1 MEVTVTG
8 SCCKNRCCCCCCCR
22 NPFLISFWLVG
33 DVINTPPPAWAQWEL
48 VDLVL
53 LLAVDVVA
61 LVVVSVSVQF
71 NNVFFSML

>member
-8 SCCKNRCCCCCCCR
+8 SCCKYRCCCR

-33 DVINTPPPAWAQWEL
+33 DVIDTPPPAWAQWEL
-48 VDLVL
+48 IDLVL
-53 LLAVDVVA
+53 LSVDVA
-61 LVVVSVSVQF
+61 LVVVVVLVSVQF

>member
-8 SCCKNRCCCCCCCR
+8 SCCKNRCCCCR